1 MKVVILA
8 GGLGTRLSEETTT
21 RPKPLVE
28 IGGKPILWHIMK
40 GYSHYGFNE
49 FIICCGYKGY
59 MIKEYFAHYNLHS
72 SDVMFD
78 IKKNTLK
85 TLDTFSEPWKVSLID
100 TGENTMTGGRLKRVE
115 KYLGGE
121 PFMLT
126 YGDGLADI
134 NIKDLITFHQEHNR
148 LVTVT
153 AVKPPIRFGILDIS
167 WGDNVTS
174 FEEKPKG
181 VGNYASGGFF
191 VCEPGIFDYL
201 TNDSTVLEK
210 DALYRI
216 AQDGQMNAYKHEG
229 FWQAMDTIRDKTI
242 LEEEWATGNAAWKV
256 W

>member
-40 GYSHYGFNE
+40 IYSYYGFND

-59 MIKEYFAHYNLHS
+59 MIKEYFAHYNLHC
-72 SDVMFD
+72 SDIQFD

-85 TLDTFSEPWKVSLID
+85 TLDNFSEPWKVSLID
-100 TGENTMTGGRLKRVE
+100 TGENTMTGGRLKRVK
-115 KYLGGE
+115 KYLDGDT
-121 PFMLT
+121 FMLT

-134 NIKDLITFHQEHNR
+134 NIKKLVTFHQGNNR

-167 WGDNVTS
+167 WGGNVTS

-201 TNDSTVLEK
+201 TDDTSVLEK
-210 DALYRI
+210 DSLYKI
-216 AQDGQMNAYKHEG
+216 AKDNQMCAFKHEG
-229 FWQAMDTIRDKTI
+229 FWHAMDTVRDKTI